1 MPVYSYDTY
10 NRLRTMFIITHCHL
24 PSPAGRAD
32 LLPIFETYCIFPS
45 GTHGST
51 ASSRDGLVYHTVM
64 IMSLAQGVAERP
76 NFVWSPH
83 TCPSDSKHNA
93 AAMTQSI
100 AHPSLSWTEK
110 EVLST
115 TREKRRMLFS
125 YPDRSSPSLS
135 SYQFRPRRRLAPGD
149 SHPCLAQAPCRLPL
163 RLGLS
168 RCMRSSRLSQAQT
181 SQWRRFALGRSRRL

>member
-1 MPVYSYDTY
+1 MSLHALH
-10 NRLRTMFIITHCHL
+10 RL
-24 PSPAGRAD
+24 D
-32 LLPIFETYCIFPS
+32 LLSTALVLLRWRERCTATMSKLNRTLALPLPCIHDLLITRCPFLTRGP
-45 GTHGST
+45 T
-51 ASSRDGLVYHTVM
+51 ASSRDGGLVYQAVM
-64 IMSLAQGVAERP
+64 IMSLAQGVAERS

-83 TCPSDSKHNA
+83 TCPFDSKHNA

-110 EVLST
+110 EVFST
-115 TREKRRMLFS
+115 TREKRRMLSS

-135 SYQFRPRRRLAPGD
+135 SYQIRLRRCLAPRD

-168 RCMRSSRLSQAQT
+168 RCMRSSRLSQAQP
-181 SQWRRFALGRSRRL
+181 R